1 MATIESE
8 IADALAASLDSGETA
23 PTSVGFVSLHG
34 SGDVG
39 GMHSSSS
46 TTPMIFGL
54 NAGAATRPMQAG
66 FLTVDDTDHARHVA
80 EAKAVFAA
88 SDLSLRLFRDAS
100 APTGTVPG
108 LSPPLKGRP
117 NDR

>member
-8 IADALAASLDSGETA
+8 IADALAASLDSGESA
-23 PTSVGFVSLHG
+23 PTRAGFVSLHG
-34 SGDVG
+34 GGDVG

-46 TTPMIFGL
+46 TTPMDDSM

-80 EAKAVFAA
+80 EAKAAFAA
-88 SDLSLRLFRDAS
+88 SDLSLRLFRGAS
-100 APTGTVPG
+100 APSGTVPG

-117 NDR
+117 DDQ